1 MRLGTC
7 LPSHAGAASDKPFT
21 LEESVHAIADAGI
34 RGCLT
39 NFVGDESKWESTSEA
54 LRRVLEGAGVSLLEY
69 HPSDPSGRAMELQPA
84 DPSGRAEHARKL
96 VRALEIAE
104 EIGALNCL
112 VCPGGF
118 GNGSKPHPKNRSQEA
133 WDTLKDTAVLIA
145 DGAAK
150 LGLRAR
156 LQVEPIYTS
165 RIWSAEV
172 MTAFVEEVGSPN
184 IQGHMDIAN
193 CFTFD
198 DIFDLADVIRNAFR
212 VVGLTVHSAHMKDV
226 QPMESYFP
234 NIEECLVGE
243 GIMDFRTYLTCL
255 DGMPAGFSVVIEHM
269 ASLDDIVRSYRRMCD
284 IADEVGVAVW
294 DEGEHAA

>member
-7 LPSHAGAASDKPFT
+7 LPSHAGAASGKPFT

-39 NFVGDESKWESTSEA
+39 SFVGDESKWESTSEA
-54 LRRVLEGAGVSLLEY
+54 LRRVLEGAGVSLQEY

-118 GNGSKPHPKNRSQEA
+118 GDGSKPHPKNRSQEA

-156 LQVEPIYTS
+156 LQVELVYTS

-172 MTAFVEEVGSPN
+172 MTAS
-184 IQGHMDIAN
+184 
-193 CFTFD
+193 
-198 DIFDLADVIRNAFR
+198 
-212 VVGLTVHSAHMKDV
+212 
-226 QPMESYFP
+226 
-234 NIEECLVGE
+234 
-243 GIMDFRTYLTCL
+243 
-255 DGMPAGFSVVIEHM
+255 M
-269 ASLDDIVRSYRRMCD
+269 AS
-284 IADEVGVAVW
+284 
-294 DEGEHAA
+294 